1 MNKAFDYYLRGW
13 TFYLYFRG
21 DSNAEARRMYREAIR
36 LDPSFARAH
45 ADLAYSLLHAWLFNW
60 DPAVT
65 MQEAQRHADI
75 ALGID
80 PNDYYTNWI
89 AGACQLYRREFAQ
102 ATASY
107 DKALQLAASQA
118 IPEYMGALRV
128 DRGEMLLLTGNSA
141 QALQDISSVIND
153 KSQQPEKWY
162 YWVLAWA
169 HYVEG
174 QYRESLAALQ
184 HIGRPRN
191 AMRKNVIAAQVA
203 LGNGPEARAEAVRFL
218 EEEKSHGVAYAPPG
232 SEVLSGLLRIED
244 RLPFRNPEPLQRWK
258 DHLTT
263 AFHDL
268 PQP

>member
-1 MNKAFDYYLRGW
+1 
-13 TFYLYFRG
+13 
-21 DSNAEARRMYREAIR
+21 MYREAIR
-36 LDPSFARAH
+36 LDQNFARAH

-60 DPAVT
+60 DAAVT
-65 MQEAQRHADI
+65 MEEAQRHADM

-80 PNDYYTNWI
+80 PNDYYNNWI

-102 ATASY
+102 AAASY

-141 QALQDISSVIND
+141 GALGDILSVIND

-174 QYRESLAALQ
+174 QYPESLTALG

-203 LGNGPEARAEAVRFL
+203 LGNVTEAQAEAVRFL
-218 EEEKSHGVAYAPPG
+218 EEEKGHGIEYAAPG
-232 SEVLSGLLRIED
+232 HEVLTGLLRIED

-258 DHLTT
+258 NHLTT
-263 AFHDL
+263 AFRGV